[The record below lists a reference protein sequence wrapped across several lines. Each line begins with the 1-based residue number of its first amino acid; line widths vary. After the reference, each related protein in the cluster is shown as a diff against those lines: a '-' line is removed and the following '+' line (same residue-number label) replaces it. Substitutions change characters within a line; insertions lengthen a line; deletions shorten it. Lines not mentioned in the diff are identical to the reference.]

1 MLDFERSIVFVDK
14 PPAMSSH
21 QVSEIVKRL
30 LKQNKAGHLGTLDPN
45 VTGLLIVTLNKATKV
60 FSFLK
65 QQKEYI
71 AIMHLHTDVEEER
84 LTEAF
89 KKFTGK
95 IIQIPPKRSAV
106 KRVAREKEIYKL
118 SLIEKDGKDVLF
130 DVECEAGTYIRKL
143 CSDIGEYLNVGAHLV
158 ELRRIKQGKITID
171 KAVKLQEV
179 EDASYFYFNDGKE
192 DMLSRILHPV
202 EEIVDLKKLVLKKD
216 AVQKLKNGLQVKK
229 WWIENCD
236 NFDKNEIVALFSE
249 GKLVGFGR
257 TLFKKEEITNLDN
270 SKQIVKTLRV
280 L

>member
-1 MLDFERSIVFVDK
+1 MLDFERSVVFVDK

-202 EEIVDLKKLVLKKD
+202 EEIVDLKKLVLKED
-216 AVQKLKNGLQVKK
+216 AVQKLKNGLQVRK

-257 TLFKKEEITNLDN
+257 TLFKKEEIINLDN